1 LNDSYPAFVVQVSC
15 QNAYP
20 ESSANLGY
28 RLLKQGAI
36 GTISGTRNTYYALGS
51 WSPGTGTS
59 YGDNASY
66 GYYCFDQMANS
77 GEDIGTALVYCRLN
91 FGTGWTAGYSW
102 MNMVEFTIYGDPS
115 LKLDVVTIFLTENFE
130 SAFVSGAPPG
140 WTKAYQTG
148 TVDWA
153 RNVGD
158 HSSGDAAHGG
168 TYNAMLYSTSTS
180 DHKTYL
186 ITPVIDFGT
195 GTTNA
200 TLEFWHKQK
209 SRSGKQDTLNVYY
222 KTSIDGSWILLASY
236 TTDNV
241 TDWTKRTIS
250 LPNLGSTYY
259 IGFLGNAKGGYGVC
273 IDDVQVRGI
282 IPQHTISGHVLKQN
296 GSTPVE
302 DVLMQTDDNDVNTV
316 TDVNGFYEL
325 CVDHNWSGTVI
336 PQKVGYVFEPNKM
349 EYVNV
354 KSDSNNQDYIGT
366 LLTFI
371 ISGHIKNSCDVPIA
385 GVLVEANNGGGQD
398 ITDVNGFYEV
408 WVDYNWSGTV
418 TPTKGHHTFNPGE
431 MVYVDVLADQ
441 TEQNYQAINIYDLDC
456 DCSIGFGDLRI
467 ISENWLDGPDLPGD
481 FYKDE
486 GDIVNFLDFAEFAKH
501 WLEGT
506 IP

>member
-1 LNDSYPAFVVQVSC
+1 
-15 QNAYP
+15 
-20 ESSANLGY
+20 
-28 RLLKQGAI
+28 
-36 GTISGTRNTYYALGS
+36 
-51 WSPGTGTS
+51 
-59 YGDNASY
+59 
-66 GYYCFDQMANS
+66 
-77 GEDIGTALVYCRLN
+77 
-91 FGTGWTAGYSW
+91 
-102 MNMVEFTIYGDPS
+102 
-115 LKLDVVTIFLTENFE
+115 
-130 SAFVSGAPPG
+130 
-140 WTKAYQTG
+140 
-148 TVDWA
+148 
-153 RNVGD
+153 
-158 HSSGDAAHGG
+158 
-168 TYNAMLYSTSTS
+168 
-180 DHKTYL
+180 
-186 ITPVIDFGT
+186 
-195 GTTNA
+195 
-200 TLEFWHKQK
+200 
-209 SRSGKQDTLNVYY
+209 
-222 KTSIDGSWILLASY
+222 LASY